1 MADIRIQSKLYS
13 FDKKTIKFEIPL
25 KLNLFEEDTISE
37 KEISI
42 PTNLTC
48 KKLHQHIQAYIQR
61 KQENKLNYRKTVVI
75 YYNGKE
81 ISPDMSNLLSIKPE
95 IKPGS
100 RILAV

>member
-48 KKLHQHIQAYIQR
+48 KKLHQHI
-61 KQENKLNYRKTVVI
+61 
-75 YYNGKE
+75 
-81 ISPDMSNLLSIKPE
+81 
-95 IKPGS
+95 
-100 RILAV
+100 